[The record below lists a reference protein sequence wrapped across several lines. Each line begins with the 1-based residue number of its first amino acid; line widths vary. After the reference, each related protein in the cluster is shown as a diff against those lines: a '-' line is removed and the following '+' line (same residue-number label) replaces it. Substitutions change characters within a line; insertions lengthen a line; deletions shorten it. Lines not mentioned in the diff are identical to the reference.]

1 VLEAETSSEI
11 VAGEVVLVA
20 YERNAYRGIREK
32 AVEPRELDP
41 QQFTSRRGMK
51 WKTDHR

>member
-20 YERNAYRGIREK
+20 YERNAYTGGIREK

-41 QQFTSRRGMK
+41 GSLPP
-51 WKTDHR
+51 DED